1 MNISGCECSKTL
13 PNHLAFGVLL
23 VESHLDIV
31 YTEQENKV
39 RMVLRQCLR
48 LTKFKAE
55 IHRQTL
61 MADSF
66 YPCVSQCKSRDRKDE
81 SPRI

>member
-31 YTEQENKV
+31 YTEQGTNGAPAV
-39 RMVLRQCLR
+39 P
-48 LTKFKAE
+48 
-55 IHRQTL
+55 
-61 MADSF
+61 S
-66 YPCVSQCKSRDRKDE
+66 SN
-81 SPRI
+81 